1 MSAFSID
8 YDGRHYRYDG
18 YRYDRLVDAVSYAR
32 LVESRQAQHEGGSC
46 PVVYRRVES
55 PSSSD
60 MAVMAEYFIT
70 FSEGV
75 YRYDGFRYERLSDA
89 VNYAE
94 TLRRQRSLGSEK

>member
-18 YRYDRLVDAVSYAR
+18 YRYDRLADAVSYAE
-32 LVESRQAQHEGGSC
+32 LMQSRQTQAEGSC
-46 PVVYRRVES
+46 AVTYHHVES
-55 PSSSD
+55 PTASD
-60 MAVMAEYFIT
+60 KALMAAYSIT

-75 YRYDGFRYERLSDA
+75 YGYSGFRYDRLADA

-94 TLRRQRSLGSEK
+94 MLRRQHTVEPEK